1 MTLESRPT
9 RQGSRLTSLL
19 GRWEVQ
25 LLFLLILAVLI
36 SSALSPYFLKTKNLF
51 DMTFNFVE
59 QGIVA
64 LPMAFIIISG
74 NIDLSVA
81 SNMAMS
87 AVVMAASRKC
97 VHSGD

>member
-9 RQGSRLTSLL
+9 QQGSRFTSLL

-25 LLFLLILAVLI
+25 LFFLLILAALI
-36 SSALSPYFLKTKNLF
+36 SSALSPHFLKTKNLF
-51 DMTFNFVE
+51 DMTFNFIE

-74 NIDLSVA
+74 NIDCGQL
-81 SNMAMS
+81 
-87 AVVMAASRKC
+87 
-97 VHSGD
+97 